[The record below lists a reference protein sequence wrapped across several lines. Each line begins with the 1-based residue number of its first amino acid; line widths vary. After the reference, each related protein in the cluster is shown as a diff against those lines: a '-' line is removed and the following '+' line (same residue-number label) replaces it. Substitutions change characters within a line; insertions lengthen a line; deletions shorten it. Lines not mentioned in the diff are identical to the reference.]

1 VADALTP
8 PFALAAI
15 VLCVAGVAKLRSPAG
30 AAAAVSVSPI
40 LIRVFALAELALGG
54 WAIALPSRLSAS
66 LLSVLYACFA
76 VVALMLARRHTP
88 CGCFGEQDRPASGL
102 QSLLSAG
109 LAAVAA
115 VAADRP
121 PHGIGWLFARSPV
134 LWLALA
140 GAVYA
145 VVLAYTTLPAAWTAW
160 EGRAQ

>member
-1 VADALTP
+1 MAGALTP

-30 AAAAVSVSPI
+30 AAAAVSVRPS
-40 LIRVFALAELALGG
+40 LIRVFALLELGLGG
-54 WAIALPSRLSAS
+54 WAIAAPSRLSAS
-66 LLSVLYACFA
+66 LLAALYTCFA
-76 VVALMLARRHTP
+76 ALAVFLARRHIP

-102 QSLLSAG
+102 QALLSAG

-115 VAADRP
+115 VAAVRP

-140 GAVYA
+140 GAAYATVLVYTA
-145 VVLAYTTLPAAWTAW
+145 LPAAWSAW
-160 EGRAQ
+160 EGGAQ